1 MKILRKIVT
10 LVILLNIGNVAI
22 ADDVCPDTLSADEM
36 YDCIV
41 VEGAGGTYLDEK
53 EMELVQDKIDAE
65 EIAAANDAGEEKVTA
80 VINEKNNKS
89 KL

>member
-10 LVILLNIGNVAI
+10 LVILLNIGNVVI
-22 ADDVCPDTLSADEM
+22 ADDVCPDSLNADEM

-53 EMELVQDKIDAE
+53 EMELAQDKIDAE
-65 EIAAANDAGEEKVTA
+65 KIASADNNSEEKVTA
-80 VINEKNNKS
+80 VINKTSEKS